1 MRLVL
6 NMMQLLLIASS
17 ALWHAAAAASRSS
30 SQVVDYLPVKLKT
43 GSSSGS
49 TPSPS
54 LDLLLPTRGELSI
67 TSPRD
72 LFMTVAEP
80 WQKLVEE
87 NQAGL
92 VDAKQEGAV
101 RGAGLG
107 ARVRVCIGCIGC
119 VGEWESGRVEASV
132 VYIVRTLHVRTVVMY
147 GVVGVIARVMSHSCL
162 HHHHSCLY
170 RRWRHPCR
178 RGRRGITMRRQR
190 RASSTAVASSSHSR

>member
-101 RGAGLG
+101 RGAGLS
-107 ARVRVCIGCIGC
+107 ARVCIGCVG
-119 VGEWESGRVEASV
+119 VGEWESGGQCGIHRANSACTDSSD
-132 VYIVRTLHVRTVVMY
+132 VRSGRCHRACHV
-147 GVVGVIARVMSHSCL
+147 SLLSPPPPL
-162 HHHHSCLY
+162 LSL
-170 RRWRHPCR
+170 P
-178 RGRRGITMRRQR
+178 
-190 RASSTAVASSSHSR
+190 